1 MGLGRP
7 KKVVKA
13 LFFQTKLYNDA
24 DSGGSRDNGNSEV
37 TLASETRSSTNPNFD
52 IDNKDDG
59 TY

>member
-1 MGLGRP
+1 M
-7 KKVVKA
+7 KA